1 MPHRRVLKWSLSV
14 AVVVF
19 ACVIMWLGVH
29 YATPVQIKQY
39 DLNGTVVAIHPDS
52 SIVRVHNENM
62 PGFMPPMD
70 MDYQL
75 KDKQVLAALHVGDHI
90 HATLLHDGQGL
101 WQLQNVMIK
110 KTN

>member
-1 MPHRRVLKWSLSV
+1 MAI
-14 AVVVF
+14 AVVAL
-19 ACVIMWLGVH
+19 ACLIMWLGVH
-29 YATPVQIKQY
+29 YATQVQVKQY

-75 KDKQVLAALHVGDHI
+75 KDKQTLSILKPGDLI
-90 HATLLHDGQGL
+90 HATLLSDSQGL
-101 WQLQNVMIK
+101 WQLRNVTIK
-110 KTN
+110 KIR